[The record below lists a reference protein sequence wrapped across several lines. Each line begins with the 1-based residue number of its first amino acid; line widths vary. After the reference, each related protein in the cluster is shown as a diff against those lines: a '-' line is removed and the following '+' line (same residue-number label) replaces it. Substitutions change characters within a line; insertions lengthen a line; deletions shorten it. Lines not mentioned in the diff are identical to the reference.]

1 MTTATT
7 TTTTPRM
14 PGSTGFVD
22 YLAECGMDRAV
33 AYKISDGL
41 GLTCA
46 SQLHVVSER
55 VLQDIKEE
63 CFDDLV
69 LSANHL
75 DELRKIASDYKA
87 AYKAALADMRNER
100 V

>member
-33 AYKISDGL
+33 AHKISDAL
-41 GLTCA
+41 GLTWRA
-46 SQLHVVSER
+46 QLRVVNER
-55 VLQDIKEE
+55 VLQDIKDE
-63 CFDDLV
+63 CFGDLV

-75 DELRKIASDYKA
+75 DELRIIARDYKA
-87 AYKAALADMRNER
+87 AYKAALADVSNVR